1 MQLERLRNHESGTEE
16 VMRVLIVGEDPGLRE
31 SLRILL
37 QETGYEVT
45 EEADADRALLRARSE
60 EPDIILCDLRP
71 PAMDGVAFL
80 RRHREDRRD
89 GLVIMLSAPGT
100 EDVAFAAMRE
110 GAYDVLATPIRADE
124 VALTIQRAAE
134 HERLLCEL
142 RTLRASLGA
151 HALNGEIVAESKS
164 MRGVLD
170 FAATVAPQEVAVLIT
185 GEVGTGKE
193 ILARAIHRLSRRNQG
208 PFIGVR
214 CEAIPEHLLEAQF
227 FGPLEDGPAGPK
239 ELPGV
244 FAEAAGGTL
253 LVQEIAALP
262 PRLQDQGH
270 SAIEGREIQRPGDN
284 HPLSVDVRVIG
295 SSAKA
300 LAAEVDRGRFAE
312 ALFQRLSLAHITI
325 PPLRERPED
334 IPGLLAHFAQRAAQT
349 SGRPVSITPQALSLL
364 TGYPWPGNVR
374 ELKNEVDRAAA
385 LSATGRLDRGDFAL
399 TGAGLDAPGNNAAT
413 AAAGGQNLRLKPQL
427 ESFER
432 NAIRRA
438 LAAASGNRRE
448 AAQLLGVSL
457 RTLFYKLRRYGLE

>member
-1 MQLERLRNHESGTEE
+1 
-16 VMRVLIVGEDPGLRE
+16 MRVLIVGEDPGLRE
-31 SLRILL
+31 SLRLLL
-37 QETGYEVT
+37 QETGYEVA
-45 EEADADRALLRARSE
+45 EEADADRALLRAQSE
-60 EPDIILCDLRP
+60 EPNIILCDLRP

-80 RRHREDRRD
+80 RRHKEDRRD
-89 GLVIMLSAPGT
+89 GLVIMLSAPGA

-110 GAYDVLATPIRADE
+110 GAFDVLPTPIRADE
-124 VALTIQRAAE
+124 AALTIQRAAE

-142 RTLRASLGA
+142 KTLRASLGT
-151 HALNGEIVAESKS
+151 HALNGEIVAESRV

-170 FAATVAPQEVAVLIT
+170 FAATVAPQDVAVLIT
-185 GEVGTGKE
+185 GEAGTGKE

-208 PFIGVR
+208 PFVGVS
-214 CEAIPEHLLEAQF
+214 CEAIPEHMLVNQF
-227 FGPLEDGPAGPK
+227 FGPRENGSVGPG
-239 ELPGV
+239 ESPGV
-244 FAEAAGGTL
+244 FAQAAGGTL
-253 LVQEIAALP
+253 LVEEIAALP
-262 PRLQDQGH
+262 PQLQDQVLH
-270 SAIEGREIQRPGDN
+270 AIETGKIQRPGDGA
-284 HPLSVDVRVIG
+284 PLPVDARVIAT
-295 SSAKA
+295 STNP
-300 LAAEVDRGRFAE
+300 LAPEVERGGFAE

-325 PPLRERPED
+325 PPLRERHED

-374 ELKNEVDRAAA
+374 ELKNEVERAAA

-399 TGAGLDAPGNNAAT
+399 TGAGLDAPGNNAGDGG
-413 AAAGGQNLRLKPQL
+413 AAGSQNLKLKPQL

-438 LAAASGNRRE
+438 LSAASGNRRE

>member
-1 MQLERLRNHESGTEE
+1 
-16 VMRVLIVGEDPGLRE
+16 
-31 SLRILL
+31 
-37 QETGYEVT
+37 
-45 EEADADRALLRARSE
+45 
-60 EPDIILCDLRP
+60 
-71 PAMDGVAFL
+71 MDGLAFL

-89 GLVIMLSAPGT
+89 GLVIMLSDPGT

-110 GAYDVLATPIRADE
+110 GAFDVLPTPIRADQ

-134 HERLLCEL
+134 HERLLCEV

-151 HALNGEIVAESKS
+151 HALNGEIVAESKA
-164 MRGVLD
+164 MRSVLD
-170 FAATVAPQEVAVLIT
+170 FAATVAPQDVAVLIT
-185 GEVGTGKE
+185 GESGTGKE

-227 FGPLEDGPAGPK
+227 LGPLEDGPWGAN
-239 ELPGV
+239 ELPEI
-244 FAEAAGGTL
+244 FAQAAGGTL
-253 LVQEIAALP
+253 LVEEIAALQP
-262 PRLQDQGH
+262 QLQDQVLN
-270 SAIEGREIQRPGDN
+270 AIEERAIGRAGGNQALP
-284 HPLSVDVRVIG
+284 VDVRVIAT
-295 SSAKA
+295 SAKA
-300 LAAEVDRGRFAE
+300 LAAEVERGRFAE
-312 ALFQRLSLAHITI
+312 ALFRRLSLAHITI

-334 IPGLLAHFAQRAAQT
+334 IPGLLAHFAQRVAQ
-349 SGRPVSITPQALSLL
+349 SLGRPVSITPQALSLL

-374 ELKNEVDRAAA
+374 ELKNEVERAAA

-399 TGAGLDAPGNNAAT
+399 TGAGLDAPDNDAGSGGAAGGGG
-413 AAAGGQNLRLKPQL
+413 GGQNLKLKPQV